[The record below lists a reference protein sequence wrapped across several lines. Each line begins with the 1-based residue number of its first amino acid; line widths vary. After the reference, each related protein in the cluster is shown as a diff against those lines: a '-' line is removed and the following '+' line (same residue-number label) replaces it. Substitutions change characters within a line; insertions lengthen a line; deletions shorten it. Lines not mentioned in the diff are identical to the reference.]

1 MSLPHTFALE
11 FIYIDLHLLLVKLK
25 MTSDKIQTEW
35 SRSLGKEIKQKHDAM
50 IATDAKEEGQSRYF
64 FSSINPKPL
73 FNQNLRCLF
82 RVKTSKFRVFS
93 FLFFSFFFLR

>member
-50 IATDAKEEGQSRYF
+50 IATDLKEEGQSQYF
-64 FSSINPKPL
+64 FSSISPKSLYNPKL
-73 FNQNLRCLF
+73 SC
-82 RVKTSKFRVFS
+82 
-93 FLFFSFFFLR
+93 FFLKKI